1 MPIMEDDKRLVE
13 AALYIAGRPL
23 TIHEIREATG
33 ITSLKRTRQL
43 VRELAEDYKTRASA
57 LEIARLPHERF
68 VLQLAPSLSER
79 VAQLAPRGLLSLAEL
94 KTLAFIALK
103 QPILQSEVVRHRGTH
118 SYKHIKTLE
127 ELGLIRATP
136 RGRTKEIITTQMFAD
151 YFGFDYEIERLK
163 TQLRRMIRR
172 IQQEAEQTST

>member
-1 MPIMEDDKRLVE
+1 MEDEKRLVE

-33 ITSLKRTRQL
+33 IATLKRTRQL
-43 VRELAEDYKTRASA
+43 IKELADEYESRASA

-103 QPILQSEVVRHRGTH
+103 QPILQSEVVRQRGTH

-127 ELGLIRATP
+127 EFGLIRAEP
-136 RGRTKEIITTQMFAD
+136 RGRTKELVTTQMFAD

-163 TQLRRMIRR
+163 GQLRRMIRK
-172 IQQEAEQTST
+172 IQQETEQAST